1 MINLLFAFMF
11 TLLVAIFAVQN
22 SLPVTVTFLAWGFQT
37 SLVFIIL
44 GSAIFGA
51 MTILSIALLVQFKL
65 KRSLHKIR
73 TSHQELE
80 AELRELKEKQDIMQ
94 QNT

>member
-73 TSHQELE
+73 ASHQELE
-80 AELRELKEKQDIMQ
+80 AELRELKEKQEIMQ

>member
-1 MINLLFAFMF
+1 MNLLFAFMF

-22 SLPVTVTFLAWGFQT
+22 SLPVTVTFFAWGFQT

-65 KRSLHKIR
+65 KRSLHKIKV
-73 TSHQELE
+73 SHQELE
-80 AELRELKEKQDIMQ
+80 AEIRDLKEKQESMQ